1 MKPINSGIAVLGL
14 AVFAFVGALSA
25 AENEDQPSRPVSSAG
40 QPEAGSLAS
49 KAYAPGG
56 LNTYTP
62 LTGKER
68 WDFYLRESYW
78 SPAVFF
84 RAAGPALGAHLG
96 NEPPEW
102 GQGMEGYSK
111 RFANR
116 FARFT
121 IRGSIEAGGAAL
133 LQHEV
138 RYVRSTRSGFFPR
151 AGHALAANF
160 VTYDKHG
167 RRRPHVSRV
176 GSAFAAEFIGNTWMP
191 DGYRTTTDAMRGVGV
206 EVAIGSA
213 FNLIREFSPELK
225 RLLPWKN

>member
-1 MKPINSGIAVLGL
+1 MKQLNSTLAVLAVSAGL
-14 AVFAFVGALSA
+14 IAGNLNAT
-25 AENEDQPSRPVSSAG
+25 EDEGQSSQPVSSAE
-40 QPEAGSLAS
+40 QPEASSLAS

-68 WDFYLRESYW
+68 WNFYLHESYW

-116 FARFT
+116 FGRFT

-138 RYVRSTRSGFFPR
+138 RYLRSTRSGFFPR
-151 AGHALAANF
+151 AGHALTANF

-191 DGYRTTTDAMRGVGV
+191 DGYRNTTQALRGVGV

-225 RLLPWKN
+225 RVLPWKK